1 MRLRGM
7 DQAEAGSENNVQSH
21 LDYMP
26 EVHDAL
32 NDALGCAGLGYG
44 SGTVWSNDL
53 VSTTQIYSIGN
64 GFARVA

>member
-32 NDALGCAGLGYG
+32 NDALLGYG